1 MCRIRDASLDRH
13 PEIHSTPVREDSSKN
28 CGADQQRLQIL
39 DLHFD
44 KFPTSATF
52 ACWKIRFKTK
62 VCSCSQFPTEAMLWI
77 KEVEMVESVDDLKFS
92 RSIIGSRG
100 PDFEVLDARIASE
113 LNRIIQNTRF
123 KKVSLEQ
130 KKKTQKKKTVSFA
143 EDRSLSWSTSIS
155 GSLEPMILSRILP
168 TCSLLLFE
176 MMIFRNLIRNGRVFI
191 INDETPAWWHLG
203 RIVQTQNT
211 RVWETQ
217 DRIGIVWPGDSSEE
231 SWTLLSQTED
241 NSKKNYRAEFATEF
255 WGQKR
260 KLWDKRRGQE
270 SGDKTAW
277 TKKSR
282 RLLAVGVHRAV
293 FPKRQLQVPILFE
306 QVCKINTA
314 ESFSEIFCEAEC
326 KKMHREPEI
335 LEAEAQVREWLDC
348 RAGICTYPFCEKKR
362 HPPECLVYMS
372 ESGCRFGEESALM
385 RIARFK
391 NGLANGLQ
399 RIVTKVHWPCWK
411 THDSCVFQKMEL
423 PKSSSILRKSSKHT
437 ETNPMCSIHQ
447 SRGTS
452 RQHSRP
458 ESIAR
463 TYLPRRTKIRGSVS
477 GGNKVT
483 SAMDPRSSVETGH
496 KCFEINGTKTKQ
508 HSSNL
513 RKTGVCLHQLSN
525 LRNENCCRLRSVDA
539 QIQQKGLEWC
549 WNGHFDEN
557 V

>member
-231 SWTLLSQTED
+231 SWTLLSQIED

-293 FPKRQLQVPILFE
+293 FPKWQLQVPILFE

-348 RAGICTYPFCEKKR
+348 RAGICTYPFCEKKGILQNAWFTCPR
-362 HPPECLVYMS
+362 VDADLV
-372 ESGCRFGEESALM
+372 
-385 RIARFK
+385 K
-391 NGLANGLQ
+391 
-399 RIVTKVHWPCWK
+399 KVLLCASLGSRTAWQMVYKEWW
-411 THDSCVFQKMEL
+411 QKCIGHAE
-423 PKSSSILRKSSKHT
+423 KHT
-437 ETNPMCSIHQ
+437 TVACFKKWNCRSLHRFCGRAQNIRKPIR
-447 SRGTS
+447 RGKFS
-452 RQHSRP
+452 KAV
-458 ESIAR
+458 AR
-463 TYLPRRTKIRGSVS
+463 H
-477 GGNKVT
+477 
-483 SAMDPRSSVETGH
+483 A
-496 KCFEINGTKTKQ
+496 
-508 HSSNL
+508 
-513 RKTGVCLHQLSN
+513 
-525 LRNENCCRLRSVDA
+525 
-539 QIQQKGLEWC
+539 
-549 WNGHFDEN
+549 
-557 V
+557 